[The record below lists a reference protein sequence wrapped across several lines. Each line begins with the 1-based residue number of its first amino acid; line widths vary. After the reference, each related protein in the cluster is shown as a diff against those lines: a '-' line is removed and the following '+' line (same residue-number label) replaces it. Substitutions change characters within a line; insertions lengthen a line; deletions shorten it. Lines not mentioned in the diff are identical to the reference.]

1 MESPNNNRWVI
12 EQMLGEK
19 NGRQWIRYKGNNI
32 CPDSVGNNWY
42 LNTGRK
48 IFVKN
53 ETINVQ
59 CTNVTPP
66 GTKNVIKFNIVGLA
80 IKLFKRI

>member
-1 MESPNNNRWVI
+1 MESPDRWVI

-19 NGRQWIRYKGNNI
+19 NGHEWIRHKGNNI
-32 CPDSVGNNWY
+32 CPDSVGNKWY
-42 LNTGRK
+42 LNTGK
-48 IFVKN
+48 KN

-66 GTKNVIKFNIVGLA
+66 GTQKCD
-80 IKLFKRI
+80 